1 MGRKIRVK
9 IDENRQI
16 FIHNDL
22 ANAAFHFKERVEQK
36 HKADD
41 LYTIGLDMMGCIMT
55 LSFTNEAR
63 MNFLGYKLIEGW
75 NEWQTIKDKVK
86 KVARKLGTPANFGAR
101 PYSTIMEVK
110 EFRDIFAHGK
120 PIVVNSTH
128 ELVTTQD
135 EIDRYNILQPEWQR
149 FLTVEFVQKA
159 YADLEEI
166 WDALL
171 KLAGLSVFETMT
183 HGGRS
188 IQFIDYADGEEDDA
202 SPPTKA
208 I

>member
-22 ANAAFHFKERVEQK
+22 ANAAYHFKERVEQK
-36 HKADD
+36 QRNNNH
-41 LYTIGLDMMGCIMT
+41 TIGLDMMGCIIT

-63 MNFLGYKLIEGW
+63 MNFLGYKLIEDW
-75 NEWQTIKDKVK
+75 NEWQPIKGKVK
-86 KVARKLGTPANFGAR
+86 EVARKLGTTADFGKR
-101 PYSTIMEVK
+101 PYLTILEVK

-128 ELVTTQD
+128 EAVTTQD
-135 EIDRYNILQPEWQR
+135 EIDGYNILQPEWQR
-149 FLTVEFVQKA
+149 FLTLEFVQRA
-159 YADLEEI
+159 YGDFEEI

-171 KLAGLSVFETMT
+171 KLAGLSVFETRT
-183 HGGRS
+183 QGGRS
-188 IQFIDYADGEEDDA
+188 IQFIEYVDGEEDDD
-202 SPPTKA
+202 SPPVKA
-208 I
+208 T